1 LARAA
6 LEVLELDL
14 EPGKEQQE
22 GEAEQRQ
29 DLDRRVELDPAEHGG
44 PDHDADHD
52 LEHDR
57 RQAQA
62 REQPKQ
68 ERRGELYAHDEKQA
82 AEALSMLEMM
92 GETFT
97 EELQAVAESSIE

>member
-14 EPGKEQQE
+14 EPGEEQQE
-22 GEAEQRQ
+22 GEAEQGQ
-29 DLDRRVELDPAEHGG
+29 DLDRRVELDPPEHGG

-57 RQAQA
+57 RQTSIG
-62 REQPKQ
+62 RRPVVT
-68 ERRGELYAHDEKQA
+68 RRGIAQLRP
-82 AEALSMLEMM
+82 LPRRW
-92 GETFT
+92 TNC
-97 EELQAVAESSIE
+97 